1 MTENLA
7 HPQFSKGLSGYK
19 VEEVDSYID
28 KVLDTIKDLK
38 DQNEVLEEKIG
49 VLAESLQKYREDED
63 SLREALL
70 GAQKMG
76 DSIVKNANNKAEI
89 TMREASVKA
98 AHIVEE
104 ARKKVEDEKDE
115 QEAGRILDNLLAR
128 QDEALQLAAAVQTQ
142 LAQAETAAQDVRRSE
157 DDVADVRNRME
168 RLREEQRALNGPA
181 REVLESQTTALRQLR
196 ALSSTLATEQERLA
210 ELEGRL
216 ISETPARSIKNLPLL
231 LLGAALFLAGAG
243 TLLAAWRLGVTS
255 LPLTQGLEMPVNLWS
270 GYLILFC
277 GVGFLAAGLPH
288 DGPERRRRKN
298 EFAHLQSRRDACAAH
313 VAELKE
319 QARADAIANG
329 IRKENPNANIVYIK
343 GDQFTNELI
352 AAIQNGKNIEFR
364 SKYREADLFLIDDV
378 QFIAGKES
386 TQEEFFHTFNKLYEE
401 HKQIVMTSD
410 RKPSDMLT
418 LEDRLKTRFEWGLL
432 ADIQPPD
439 YETRMAILK
448 NKAKNLGLNL
458 SDDVCNYIAIN
469 VTNNVRQIEGT
480 VKKILA
486 YRDLNNMPLDLPNIS
501 RAIDDMFKS
510 EGNALPTPSLIISQ
524 VCKFY
529 SIDEVL
535 LRGTQKNKGT
545 AEARQIAMYLI
556 RKLTNLSLPDI
567 GKEFARDHSTVL
579 YAIRKVEVAL
589 KNGDTTMQNN
599 IRDITANINSC
610 L

>member
-1 MTENLA
+1 MYSSAYVWAKVLSHMEERLGAVTVSAWFDDAEVVELNENNLILYSPSDFRREIIRRRCTDYIQDA
-7 HPQFSKGLSGYK
+7 LKEVFNSDAKLMVFGDEELDAFKQKGKSVSSMDFNPQFTFDNFVVGPSNRFAHSAAIAVSK
-19 VEEVDSYID
+19 
-28 KVLDTIKDLK
+28 
-38 DQNEVLEEKIG
+38 
-49 VLAESLQKYREDED
+49 
-63 SLREALL
+63 
-70 GAQKMG
+70 
-76 DSIVKNANNKAEI
+76 
-89 TMREASVKA
+89 
-98 AHIVEE
+98 
-104 ARKKVEDEKDE
+104 
-115 QEAGRILDNLLAR
+115 
-128 QDEALQLAAAVQTQ
+128 
-142 LAQAETAAQDVRRSE
+142 
-157 DDVADVRNRME
+157 
-168 RLREEQRALNGPA
+168 
-181 REVLESQTTALRQLR
+181 
-196 ALSSTLATEQERLA
+196 
-210 ELEGRL
+210 
-216 ISETPARSIKNLPLL
+216 TPGQVYNP
-231 LLGAALFLAGAG
+231 LFLYG
-243 TLLAAWRLGVTS
+243 
-255 LPLTQGLEMPVNLWS
+255 PP
-270 GYLILFC
+270 
-277 GVGFLAAGLPH
+277 GVG
-288 DGPERRRRKN
+288 KT
-298 EFAHLQSRRDACAAH
+298 HL
-313 VAELKE
+313 LY
-319 QARADAIANG
+319 AIANG

-386 TQEEFFHTFNKLYEE
+386 TQGEFFHTFNKLYEE

>member
-1 MTENLA
+1 MYSSAYVWAKVLSHMEERLGAVTVSAWFDDAEVVELNENNLILYSPSDFRREIIRRRCTDYIQDA
-7 HPQFSKGLSGYK
+7 LKEVFNSDAKLMVFGDEELDTFKQKGKSVSSMDFNPQFTFDNFVVGPSNRFAHSAAIAVSK
-19 VEEVDSYID
+19 
-28 KVLDTIKDLK
+28 
-38 DQNEVLEEKIG
+38 
-49 VLAESLQKYREDED
+49 
-63 SLREALL
+63 
-70 GAQKMG
+70 
-76 DSIVKNANNKAEI
+76 
-89 TMREASVKA
+89 
-98 AHIVEE
+98 
-104 ARKKVEDEKDE
+104 
-115 QEAGRILDNLLAR
+115 
-128 QDEALQLAAAVQTQ
+128 
-142 LAQAETAAQDVRRSE
+142 
-157 DDVADVRNRME
+157 
-168 RLREEQRALNGPA
+168 
-181 REVLESQTTALRQLR
+181 
-196 ALSSTLATEQERLA
+196 
-210 ELEGRL
+210 
-216 ISETPARSIKNLPLL
+216 TPGQVYNP
-231 LLGAALFLAGAG
+231 LFLYG
-243 TLLAAWRLGVTS
+243 
-255 LPLTQGLEMPVNLWS
+255 PP
-270 GYLILFC
+270 
-277 GVGFLAAGLPH
+277 GVG
-288 DGPERRRRKN
+288 KT
-298 EFAHLQSRRDACAAH
+298 HL
-313 VAELKE
+313 LY
-319 QARADAIANG
+319 AIANG

-589 KNGDTTMQNN
+589 KNGDTNMQNN